1 MKYAFI
7 AEHVEAH
14 SASALCSVIGVST
27 SGYYDWRQR
36 RDKPSERANRTQ
48 AIDTVVKQCF
58 ERKKQRY
65 GSPRVA
71 LELVKTGC
79 GYNEKTVAES
89 MKRQGLV
96 AKAGRKFK
104 ATTNSKHTLGV
115 APNLLEQDFT
125 TSAANQKWC
134 GDITYLWT
142 PEGWLYL
149 ATVLDL
155 FSRKI
160 IGWSMNAH
168 MTSDLVCDALQMAL
182 QRRDY
187 PTDVIVHTDR
197 GSQYCSKLYQRLI
210 KKHELQCSMSKKGD
224 CFDNACAETFFHTL
238 KVEAIHG
245 ENIPTRELMR
255 EAVFEF
261 IELDYNRTR
270 MHSALGYLSPLAFE
284 LQESA

>member
-7 AEHVEAH
+7 AEHIDVH
-14 SASALCSVIGVST
+14 SVSALCSVLGVST

-36 RDKPSERANRTQ
+36 RDKPSGRAERTQ
-48 AIDTVVKQCF
+48 AIDTAVKACF

-71 LELVKTGC
+71 LELNKIGS

-104 ATTNSKHTLGV
+104 ATTNSKHTLPV

-125 TSAANQKWC
+125 ADAPNQKWC

-155 FSRKI
+155 FSRKV
-160 IGWSMNAH
+160 IGWSMNNH
-168 MTSDLVCDALQMAL
+168 MTAELVCDALQMAL
-182 QRRDY
+182 RRRSY
-187 PTDVIVHTDR
+187 PAGIIAHTDR
-197 GSQYCSKLYQRLI
+197 GSQYCSKAYQRLI
-210 KKHELQCSMSKKGD
+210 KKYALRCSMSKKGD

-255 EAVFEF
+255 EMVFDF
-261 IELDYNRTR
+261 IELDYNRDR

-284 LQESA
+284 LQQSA